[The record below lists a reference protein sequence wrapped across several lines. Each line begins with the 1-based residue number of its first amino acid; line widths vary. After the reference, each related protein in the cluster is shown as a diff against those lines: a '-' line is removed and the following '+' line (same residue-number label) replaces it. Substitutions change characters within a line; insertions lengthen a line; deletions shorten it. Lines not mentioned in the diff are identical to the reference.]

1 MENISK
7 FTEEAREDE
16 VLQLAENKNIA
27 QGQKK
32 LQLMNLQKSANCLK
46 KPKLLG
52 KLGLFRRYTKKS
64 RIKSL
69 FSIQITK
76 DERFGI
82 MRKKQR
88 LLNPSIWK

>member
-32 LQLMNLQKSANCLK
+32 L
-46 KPKLLG
+46 
-52 KLGLFRRYTKKS
+52 
-64 RIKSL
+64 
-69 FSIQITK
+69 
-76 DERFGI
+76 
-82 MRKKQR
+82 
-88 LLNPSIWK
+88 